1 VAVRSKLD
9 APSPGPPATRFPD
22 RRLSSATHLPPHTL
36 TALSSIWCTMSKAQ
50 EAQQFLDNLESWAP
64 ASATPPPAGKP
75 GKATGAPAKPG
86 APGAPAE
93 AADAI
98 AFLDEITQKSAEPP
112 RPGSALL
119 ERPLS
124 RAGTP
129 ASLRKSTERVRVGA
143 PAGSGSPRLAAS
155 ASLGSLRPG
164 TLSRTASAS
173 TPAAPE
179 PPEPEPAKPAAG
191 GWGWGSVLAGASA
204 ALQQARAVVDDQ
216 VKQLPNNEQ
225 AMNLA
230 GGVLGYA
237 RTAQER
243 AQGIAQGA
251 AQSAQEYAKS
261 AQEYAKTAQLD
272 KLSEW
277 AHRARGSNC
286 LPTPRRR
293 LAEGRT
299 NDIDGHPKRG
309 RASHL

>member
-1 VAVRSKLD
+1 
-9 APSPGPPATRFPD
+9 
-22 RRLSSATHLPPHTL
+22 
-36 TALSSIWCTMSKAQ
+36 MSKAQ

-64 ASATPPPAGKP
+64 ASVTPPPAGKP
-75 GKATGAPAKPG
+75 GKATGTPAK
-86 APGAPAE
+86 PAE

-143 PAGSGSPRLAAS
+143 PGGSGSPRLAAS

-173 TPAAPE
+173 APAAPE
-179 PPEPEPAKPAAG
+179 PAEPEPAKPAAG

-277 AHRARGSNC
+277 AHRVRGSSC
-286 LPTPRRR
+286 SPTLRRR

-299 NDIDGHPKRG
+299 DDIDGHPERG
-309 RASHL
+309 CPSHLRARNSESMAKPRHARLRRDREHSVQRLRQGER